1 MRQFIKRILY
11 CFILFF
17 TFLLLMY
24 IIAFCVG
31 KPELNKDRYI
41 KLYDDQNKIFY
52 QSVNN
57 YSGQYVSIDDVS
69 PYFLKAIVAIEDKR
83 FYSHHGFDY
92 VGISRAIKTNVLKR
106 KTSQGASTITQQYAR
121 LLYLTNEKTW
131 SRKVKEAFFTLQLET
146 HLSKKEILEGISI
159 MSILDMEFM
168 ALKMLPSISMVKK
181 QKN

>member
-1 MRQFIKRILY
+1 MMIKIR
-11 CFILFF
+11 F
-17 TFLLLMY
+17 
-24 IIAFCVG
+24 
-31 KPELNKDRYI
+31 
-41 KLYDDQNKIFY
+41 FY

-131 SRKVKEAFFTLQLET
+131 SR
-146 HLSKKEILEGISI
+146 
-159 MSILDMEFM
+159 
-168 ALKMLPSISMVKK
+168 
-181 QKN
+181 

>member
-11 CFILFF
+11 CFIFFF

-83 FYSHHGFDY
+83 FYSHHGSDY
-92 VGISRAIKTNVLKR
+92 VGISRAIKTNVIKR
-106 KTSQGASTITQQYAR
+106 KNIAPQNLPPDICSNTFGSVTNIRLGPLSVGILYDIHAGNMITPDIIATNVSSNVIWMPSPTSAR
-121 LLYLTNEKTW
+121 
-131 SRKVKEAFFTLQLET
+131 SFP
-146 HLSKKEILEGISI
+146 I
-159 MSILDMEFM
+159 
-168 ALKMLPSISMVKK
+168 
-181 QKN
+181 

>member
-11 CFILFF
+11 CFIFFF

-69 PYFLKAIVAIEDKR
+69 DCPKLGEPSFAFATKSLFLYQ
-83 FYSHHGFDY
+83 F
-92 VGISRAIKTNVLKR
+92 L
-106 KTSQGASTITQQYAR
+106 
-121 LLYLTNEKTW
+121 
-131 SRKVKEAFFTLQLET
+131 
-146 HLSKKEILEGISI
+146 
-159 MSILDMEFM
+159 
-168 ALKMLPSISMVKK
+168 
-181 QKN
+181 

>member
-1 MRQFIKRILY
+1 MRRFIKRILY
-11 CFILFF
+11 CLIFF
-17 TFLLLMY
+17 FSFLLLMY

-31 KPELNKDRYI
+31 EPELNKDRYI
-41 KLYDDQNKIFY
+41 KLYDDQNKVFY

-57 YSGQYVSIDDVS
+57 YSGQYISIDDVS

-92 VGISRAIKTNVLKR
+92 VGISRAIKTNVIKR

-146 HLSKKEILEGISI
+146 HLSKKDILEGYINNVYFGQWN
-159 MSILDMEFM
+159 LWY
-168 ALKMLPSISMVKK
+168 
-181 QKN
+181 

>member
-11 CFILFF
+11 CFIFFF

-24 IIAFCVG
+24 VIAFCVG

-92 VGISRAIKTNVLKR
+92 VGIS
-106 KTSQGASTITQQYAR
+106 QG
-121 LLYLTNEKTW
+121 NKN
-131 SRKVKEAFFTLQLET
+131 KCP
-146 HLSKKEILEGISI
+146 KKENFSRC
-159 MSILDMEFM
+159 
-168 ALKMLPSISMVKK
+168 
-181 QKN
+181 

>member
-1 MRQFIKRILY
+1 MIIIFKYTLIIYFNILFHSITVHIITQNGKNKIGDKMRQFIKRILY
-11 CFILFF
+11 CFIFFF

-69 PYFLKAIVAIEDKR
+69 PYF
-83 FYSHHGFDY
+83 
-92 VGISRAIKTNVLKR
+92 
-106 KTSQGASTITQQYAR
+106 
-121 LLYLTNEKTW
+121 
-131 SRKVKEAFFTLQLET
+131 FFK
-146 HLSKKEILEGISI
+146 S
-159 MSILDMEFM
+159 
-168 ALKMLPSISMVKK
+168 
-181 QKN
+181 NCCY